1 MVAVPAPAIGTLRMR
16 LLEASSVPVT
26 AKDCL
31 DVTQVLRALGYGMS
45 DPVTKPLEI
54 WSAPVNIPTV
64 VELVP

>member
-1 MVAVPAPAIGTLRMR
+1 MR

-26 AKDCL
+26 AKDWL
-31 DVTQVLRALGYGMS
+31 GAIHLVLASGYGMR
-45 DPVTKPLEI
+45 DPVTNPLEI